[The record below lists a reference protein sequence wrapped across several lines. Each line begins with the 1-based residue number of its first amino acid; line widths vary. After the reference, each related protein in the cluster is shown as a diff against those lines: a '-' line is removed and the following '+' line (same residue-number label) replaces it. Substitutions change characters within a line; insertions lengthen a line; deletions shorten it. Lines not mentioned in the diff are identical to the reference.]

1 MGSFVFFLI
10 GFSFLFVL
18 VFFTPWFKNLSR
30 WAKGVALLT
39 KLFAAL
45 AMLYT
50 YIHVYPNRNEA
61 DIFKYFDDSKALS
74 SLAVHSPN
82 QFLRIIT
89 GQWTDS
95 DLPALNTMNYWFRSY
110 DHGIAN
116 DNRIIIRVNA
126 VLNLI
131 TQGIY
136 ELNLSFFLLLSLL
149 GSYFLYSVF
158 THHSSSRWICFFAAF
173 LLPSTLFWSSG
184 ILKEAVLLFALGGFV
199 YSLHQVFYLRRYQ
212 SLFLLLLSL
221 ALLMQIK
228 VYILFALVPFLGM
241 GLLSDLLKSRWKGF
255 LITLALLGIC
265 FSLQAFF
272 LPDWSLLSTIQGKQ
286 FDFIQMA
293 KALNAGSQV
302 AVVPLDGTFWNLV
315 KSGMIGLFNVLF
327 FPNIFVIKPW
337 YGAIFALE
345 NLLLWG
351 LMVGAITSIL
361 SSKSDWGWPHFWL
374 IFGVFVFVVIGITVP
389 VVGAIIRYKSPV
401 LPFVVFGLYRMQS
414 QNIKNYVEHFKIIK
428 WLNTRL

>member
-1 MGSFVFFLI
+1 MGSVVFFLI

-82 QFLRIIT
+82 QFLRIMT

-149 GSYFLYSVF
+149 GSYFLFSPTIRIPVGSVF
-158 THHSSSRWICFFAAF
+158 LRPFYCHRRFF
-173 LLPSTLFWSSG
+173 G
-184 ILKEAVLLFALGGFV
+184 
-199 YSLHQVFYLRRYQ
+199 
-212 SLFLLLLSL
+212 
-221 ALLMQIK
+221 
-228 VYILFALVPFLGM
+228 
-241 GLLSDLLKSRWKGF
+241 
-255 LITLALLGIC
+255 
-265 FSLQAFF
+265 
-272 LPDWSLLSTIQGKQ
+272 
-286 FDFIQMA
+286 
-293 KALNAGSQV
+293 
-302 AVVPLDGTFWNLV
+302 
-315 KSGMIGLFNVLF
+315 
-327 FPNIFVIKPW
+327 
-337 YGAIFALE
+337 
-345 NLLLWG
+345 
-351 LMVGAITSIL
+351 
-361 SSKSDWGWPHFWL
+361 
-374 IFGVFVFVVIGITVP
+374 P
-389 VVGAIIRYKSPV
+389 VV
-401 LPFVVFGLYRMQS
+401 F
-414 QNIKNYVEHFKIIK
+414 
-428 WLNTRL
+428 